1 MNTQNFENHQAENLN
16 TSVMSSENSNDFN
29 QVQSNEVNNN
39 QSQSNTIQNTMPIQ
53 MQESNVSSNDDGNV
67 DYSVDSNNINNAE
80 SQKVVIEE
88 PSENQKEEN
97 RLEKLKQSPYF
108 KKLNGMLEKLNEV
121 KHIKIDCIFE
131 NIKDAHTIFSLERRT
146 YDFVI
151 NLNKILIGVVIVQF
165 LLIMSLF
172 PLKEKEP
179 YLVGFS
185 NATQNFVHIEPANK
199 RISANDSLV
208 RSLVGAYILNRETI
222 NRFDDSQR
230 YEVVRLQSTMKVWK
244 IFENLV
250 AQEKSIYSNE
260 SLERVVKIVN
270 ITKIKNGYINA
281 EIQVA
286 LFNLGN
292 LQSQKRYRISLMYQF
307 RDLEIDF
314 KSLPKNPT
322 GFQVTEYSVTEIATI
337 KELNEENKVN
347 PSSVNSRI
355 KQKEVNRSN
364 GLDSNEFLRDN
375 YQYQDSSF
383 YNDPTKSPME
393 FQTESKNDL
402 DSIYNS
408 STKQRKEINE
418 EIKKLKEMEKMM
430 AQEKNQQ
437 KEENKPNQQNSN
449 NTNAP
454 SSNMPNPFE

>member
-1 MNTQNFENHQAENLN
+1 MNTQHSNQVENN
-16 TSVMSSENSNDFN
+16 TSISENSSDFN
-29 QVQSNEVNNN
+29 QIQSNEIDNN
-39 QSQSNTIQNTMPIQ
+39 QSQSNTIQNTMSNQ
-53 MQESNVSSNDDGNV
+53 AQENSSNT
-67 DYSVDSNNINNAE
+67 DSANANAQ

-88 PSENQKEEN
+88 PSENQKKEN
-97 RLEKLKQSPYF
+97 QLEKIKQSPYF
-108 KKLNGMLEKLNEV
+108 KKLSSMLEKLNES

-151 NLNKILIGVVIVQF
+151 NLNKILIGVVIIQF
-165 LLIMSLF
+165 LLFMSLF

-199 RISANDSLV
+199 KISANDSLV

-244 IFENLV
+244 TFENLV

-260 SLERVVKIVN
+260 LLERVVKIVN

-286 LFNLGN
+286 LFSLGN

-337 KELNEENKVN
+337 KELNDENKVN
-347 PSSVNSRI
+347 PNSVNSRI
-355 KQKEVNRSN
+355 KQKEVNRNNN
-364 GLDSNEFLRDN
+364 GLDSNDFLRDN
-375 YQYQDSSF
+375 YQYENSSF
-383 YNDPTKSPME
+383 YDEPTKNPME
-393 FQTESKNDL
+393 FKTESKNDL
-402 DSIYNS
+402 DSIYNNA
-408 STKQRKEINE
+408 TKHHKGVNQEIQ
-418 EIKKLKEMEKMM
+418 KLQELEKIMEK
-430 AQEKNQQ
+430 EKNQQ
-437 KEENKPNQQNSN
+437 KEENKSKQNN
-449 NTNAP
+449 NNAP
-454 SSNMPNPFE
+454 KSANLPNPFE